1 MASSGRSDPAAIA
14 QALGAARAAGQ
25 AFDPLTRFGP
35 LSLEAGYAIAALRC
49 DPAQAA
55 AYKLGGTTGAT
66 RTAFAVSRAYAGA
79 LCADQLIKDG
89 QDLPTGLINPVVEPE
104 ILLAFDRPF
113 APQRAARSV
122 QALRDELAWVGIA
135 LEVPATPV
143 SGLPQTGVGWLLA
156 DCCAA
161 GALVVGEQLS
171 PAHLDTLSQ
180 ARVTLQV
187 GTRTSQGEAS
197 RLLDGALGAMSDILA
212 VFGQLGW
219 AVPAGIPFATGGLAP
234 ALPIGAGETV
244 QAGFAGPGIELSI
257 STRLCEEG

>member
-14 QALGAARAAGQ
+14 QALDSARAEGRT
-25 AFDPLTRFGP
+25 FDPLEQFGP
-35 LSLEAGYAIAALRC
+35 LGLEAGYAIAASRC
-49 DPAQAA
+49 DPSQAA

-79 LCADQLIKDG
+79 LRAGQLLADG
-89 QDLPTGLINPVVEPE
+89 QDLPPGLINPVVEPE

-113 APQRAARSV
+113 APQRTARSARV
-122 QALRDELAWVGIA
+122 LRDELAWVGIA
-135 LEVPATPV
+135 LEVPAPPV

-161 GALVVGEQLS
+161 GALVVGQRLS
-171 PAHLDTLSQ
+171 PAHLDALSQ
-180 ARVTLQV
+180 TRVTLQV
-187 GTRTSQGEAS
+187 GTRTSQGAAS
-197 RLLDGALGAMSDILA
+197 RLVDGALGAMSDILA
-212 VFGQLGW
+212 VFGELGW

-234 ALPIGAGETV
+234 ALLIGAGEAV